1 MITAIDIYQQI
12 GKCCT
17 TALLSEVYTYP
28 KPGLV
33 DCISNGAHTD
43 MDLFTFLD
51 SIAAISPYFKS
62 FAEMGHK
69 LESIDETSL
78 NKIRPLGIECEKAMF
93 RATKGVNTHKGA
105 IFSLGILATAAG
117 HCYKEMLN
125 FPVNTVCRISAK
137 IAKAAE
143 KDFLLPSGDT
153 PMTNGQKLYAA
164 YGIRGIRGE
173 VASGFY
179 SVRKYALPVMQ
190 KLILEG
196 GYSKNDIYLQVL
208 LHLMMQVVDTNVISR
223 CGIDA
228 MEYVRSSAR
237 NVLSLG
243 GALSMQGRQEIFR
256 MDEDF
261 TQRNISPG
269 GCADLLSVAIALNLL
284 ENINNGYPPGYVE
297 RSKTWTKSC

>member
-1 MITAIDIYQQI
+1 MKTTIDIHKQI

-17 TALLSEVYTYP
+17 TALLSEVYTSP

-33 DCISNGAHTD
+33 DYISSGAHTD
-43 MDLFTFLD
+43 MDILTFIE
-51 SIAAISPYFKS
+51 SIVAISPYFKS
-62 FAEMGHK
+62 FAEMGYY
-69 LESIDETSL
+69 LDEIDETSL
-78 NKIRPLGIECEKAMF
+78 AKIRPLGIECEKAMF
-93 RATKGVNTHKGA
+93 NATKGINTHKGA

-117 HCYKEMLN
+117 YCYKEGLGLSS
-125 FPVNTVCRISAK
+125 NTICHVSAK

-143 KDFLLPSGDT
+143 KDFFLTKDNTS
-153 PMTNGQKLYAA
+153 MTNGLKLYAA

-190 KLILEG
+190 KLILDG

-208 LHLMMQVVDTNVISR
+208 LHLMMQVVDTNVIAR

-237 NVLSLG
+237 NALSLR